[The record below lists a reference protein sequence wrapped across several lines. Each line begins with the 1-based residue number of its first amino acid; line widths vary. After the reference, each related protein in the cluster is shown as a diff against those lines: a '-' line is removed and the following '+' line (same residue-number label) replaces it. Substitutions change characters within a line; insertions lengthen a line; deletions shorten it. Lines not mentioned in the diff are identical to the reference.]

1 LLVMSSDRR
10 TLILDAAAEII
21 AQRGFNQTS
30 VDDVIKKAGLCGK
43 SHFYH
48 YFRSKE
54 ELGYAVLDR
63 RFESFAQSGLSLL
76 RDPSADPLE
85 RHFRFID
92 SLVELQAKKG
102 CKGGSVFGG
111 LAAELADTHEGFRE
125 RIDAVFRRWSEHIQ
139 ALLWELRPRLRADA
153 DAERLARFIIASL
166 EGALLMSRVSREICV
181 MEGIVAD
188 LKRFVGM
195 HLIDG
200 AGAGS
205 AGVARIGG
213 EPLVKGVT

>member
-1 LLVMSSDRR
+1 MVLLSMLMSDRR

-21 AQRGFNQTS
+21 AERGFNQTS
-30 VDDVIKKAGLCGK
+30 VDDVIRRAGLCGK

-63 RFESFAQSGLSLL
+63 RFESFAESGLSVL
-76 RDPSADPLE
+76 RDPMIDPLE
-85 RHFRFID
+85 RLFRFID
-92 SLVELQAKKG
+92 SSVELQAKKG

-125 RIDAVFRRWSEHIQ
+125 RIDAVFQRWSEHIQ

-181 MEGIVAD
+181 MEGIAVD
-188 LKRFVGM
+188 LKRFVSM
-195 HLIDG
+195 HLTENVG
-200 AGAGS
+200 GERAGAVNLS
-205 AGVARIGG
+205 
-213 EPLVKGVT
+213 